1 MVKRGTLPA
10 RAGKPLHLI
19 KGPFRHC
26 ELSVGKRAHGALTL
40 LICLSSQLVTLA
52 FLSTILCSRTV
63 QAGRTADTNQGI
75 YSARDQLPHPLHSY
89 TSIPLLKIP
98 PSSLPEVLSSRKPAQ
113 TPLQ

>member
-1 MVKRGTLPA
+1 MG
-10 RAGKPLHLI
+10 H
-19 KGPFRHC
+19 
-26 ELSVGKRAHGALTL
+26 SLTL
-40 LICLSSQLVTLA
+40 LICLNSHLVTLA

-75 YSARDQLPHPLHSY
+75 YSAWDRLPHPLHSY

-98 PSSLPEVLSSRKPAQ
+98 PSLPEVLSSRKPAQ